1 MLTLVFAAGI
11 CGCAN
16 EPPLQST
23 LDDQGQTWVTAD
35 LVVTLARAT
44 PRFSAAARDYAYIA
58 PVERNEMGARRH
70 YLWLGLATTVDREWN
85 WAAPTEAVTLVLLLD
100 GQPIALPLAAWDA
113 DIATLPQDTPAP
125 VYHTQRA
132 SVTLDQLERFANAQ
146 SIEMQLVAADGATTS
161 YALWDGAWSDWRAF
175 IAAVVVP

>member
-1 MLTLVFAAGI
+1 MLALVAGA

-16 EPPLQST
+16 EGPLHST

-35 LVVTLARAT
+35 LVVTFARAT

-58 PVERNEMGARRH
+58 PVERNEMGTRRH

-85 WAAPTEAVTLVLLLD
+85 WAAPTAAVTLVLVLD
-100 GQPIALPLAAWDA
+100 GQPIALPLAPWEAELE
-113 DIATLPQDTPAP
+113 TLPQETPAP
-125 VYHTQRA
+125 VYEMQRA
-132 SVTLDQLERFANAQ
+132 SVSLDQLERFANAQ
-146 SIEMQLVAADGATTS
+146 SIEMQLVAADGATSS

-175 IAAVVVP
+175 IAAVAVP